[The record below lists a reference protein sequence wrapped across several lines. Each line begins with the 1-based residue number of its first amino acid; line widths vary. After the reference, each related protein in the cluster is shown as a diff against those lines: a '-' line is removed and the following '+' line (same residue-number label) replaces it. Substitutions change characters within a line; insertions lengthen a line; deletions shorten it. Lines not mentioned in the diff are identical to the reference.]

1 MTQASIDVSL
11 NGVSTRVLVD
21 SGASCNLLGES
32 TLGQLQLQGLGVT
45 LTKCTRKLFA
55 YGAHQLNVVG
65 KFTAIFQCGSERTE
79 DEVIVVRG
87 DGEFLLGRSTAL
99 KLKALVLPDVNQV
112 GSATA
117 SPSTNDEI
125 KNEYPGVFSG
135 VGKLIGYQ
143 ARFHVDSKV
152 PPVAQRQRRIP
163 YAYETRV
170 DEKLQELQQSGI
182 IEEAVGPTP
191 WVSPIVIAPKK
202 HGDIR
207 LCVDLRRVNEAI
219 VRERHPMPT
228 TEELLHEVNGS
239 TVFSKIDLK
248 WGFHQ
253 VELEEESRYLTTFA
267 ANGKLY
273 RFHRL
278 PFGISS
284 APELYQ
290 KIISDVIKDLAGCRN
305 GADDILLHADSLNQ
319 HDVRVHAL
327 MNRLQQVNLTVNP
340 AKCEFAKSSIE
351 FFGLQR
357 SDKGIQPT
365 PERIRSLAEASR
377 PSNASEVR
385 SFLGTAGFS
394 AKFIPDFATVA
405 EPLRRLT
412 VKGAQFK
419 WTTEQQQAF
428 DHLKRLLVSSSTLAY
443 YDAEAPIELVTDA
456 SPVGLG
462 AVLVQKQDGVWRP
475 VAYASRSLAAVE
487 RRYSQTKREA
497 LGIVWACERF
507 HTYLLGREFT
517 VCTDHKPLE
526 VIYSARSKPSAR
538 IERWVLRLQPYSYR
552 AKHIPGKTNIADA
565 LPRLPVAAADP
576 GISSD
581 EESVRLITQTAAPI
595 AIGIRTIER
604 SSAEDEEL
612 SAVRKCLHDG
622 SWDGLPAAYRQV
634 RGELTVV
641 GKVVL
646 RGQRIVIPT
655 ELRHQTVQLA
665 HEGHQ
670 GIVKTKERLRSKV
683 WWPGMDSEA
692 EKLCKSCHACQV
704 VAAPANA
711 PPVKSTPLPDA
722 PWQHLA
728 VDLLG
733 PLPSGE
739 HIVVLV
745 DYYSRYFEVDVVK
758 STSAEAVIPMI
769 EAQFSRH
776 GIPTSLRTDNGP
788 PFNSEGFAKFLHECG
803 VQQLRTT
810 PLWPRANGEVE
821 RQNRS
826 LMKVIRAAYAEGKTW
841 KREVQRFLM
850 AYRST
855 PHSTTGVAP
864 AAELL
869 FGRKVHCKI
878 PALGEPA
885 TNEAVRDRD
894 SERKQS
900 MRDSADDANHAT
912 SQSTQIGDS
921 VLLKRSETRSKVD
934 TPFHH
939 QPHVVVS
946 RNGDQ
951 VVVQAPDGKLVRRNV
966 QFTKP
971 FRQHH
976 PAEPSPEVQEAP
988 QHGAEPRRSDRLSV
1002 KC

>member
-1 MTQASIDVSL
+1 MALTGVGPALEPFDLEGPAHDVSARWRRWKR
-11 NGVSTRVLVD
+11 SFQYYVD
-21 SGASCNLLGES
+21 GQNITTAKRQRSLLLYLADMPVQEKFE
-32 TLGQLQLQGLGVT
+32 T
-45 LTKCTRKLFA
+45 LTEDEDTDNLFEKLFA

-117 SPSTNDEI
+117 SPSTHDEI

-143 ARFHVDSKV
+143 ARLHVDSEV

-163 YAYETRV
+163 YAYETKV

-219 VRERHPMPT
+219 VQERHPMPT

-273 RFHRL
+273 RFRRL

-319 HDVRVHAL
+319 HDVRVHAV
-327 MNRLQQVNLTVNP
+327 MNHLQQVNLTVNP

-351 FFGLQR
+351 FFGLQI
-357 SDKGIQPT
+357 SDKGIQST
-365 PERIRSLAEASR
+365 PERIQSLAEASR

-443 YDAEAPIELVTDA
+443 YDPEAPIE
-456 SPVGLG
+456 
-462 AVLVQKQDGVWRP
+462 
-475 VAYASRSLAAVE
+475 
-487 RRYSQTKREA
+487 
-497 LGIVWACERF
+497 
-507 HTYLLGREFT
+507 EFT
-517 VCTDHKPLE
+517 LCTDHKPLE

-552 AKHIPGKTNIADA
+552 VKHIPGKTNIADA
-565 LPRLPVAAADP
+565 LSRLPVAAADP

-745 DYYSRYFEVDVVK
+745 E
-758 STSAEAVIPMI
+758 
-769 EAQFSRH
+769 
-776 GIPTSLRTDNGP
+776 
-788 PFNSEGFAKFLHECG
+788 
-803 VQQLRTT
+803 
-810 PLWPRANGEVE
+810 
-821 RQNRS
+821 
-826 LMKVIRAAYAEGKTW
+826 
-841 KREVQRFLM
+841 
-850 AYRST
+850 
-855 PHSTTGVAP
+855 
-864 AAELL
+864 
-869 FGRKVHCKI
+869 
-878 PALGEPA
+878 
-885 TNEAVRDRD
+885 
-894 SERKQS
+894 
-900 MRDSADDANHAT
+900 
-912 SQSTQIGDS
+912 
-921 VLLKRSETRSKVD
+921 
-934 TPFHH
+934 
-939 QPHVVVS
+939 
-946 RNGDQ
+946 
-951 VVVQAPDGKLVRRNV
+951 
-966 QFTKP
+966 
-971 FRQHH
+971 
-976 PAEPSPEVQEAP
+976 
-988 QHGAEPRRSDRLSV
+988 
-1002 KC
+1002 